1 MGERE
6 GPGSERAHTK
16 HLQLVKRRQTW
27 GKPSGAGGREE
38 EEGYWGEGWLTTASN
53 TQDKD

>member
-6 GPGSERAHTK
+6 GPGSERTHTK
-16 HLQLVKRRQTW
+16 DLQLVKRRQTW